1 MARVFYD
8 ADADLELI
16 RGLTVSVYDYGS
28 VGRAQALNLRDSG
41 VRVVVC
47 ERPGTPAA
55 KRAEAEGFER
65 VDAVE
70 ATLRGDVLALLVADL
85 AQAELFRTAVEPH
98 LTPGKLLLFYHGFAI
113 HYGLVRPP
121 ARVDVVMIAPNGPGD
136 LVRKTFVEGQGVPC
150 LVAVK
155 QDATGQALERA
166 LAYGKAMG
174 ATRAG
179 VIETSFREET
189 ETDLFGEQAVLC
201 GGVTALVQASYET
214 LVEAGYS
221 AEVAYLQVLHE
232 LKLVTDLMYEHGIT
246 GMRERVSE
254 TALYGDLTRGP
265 RVIDAAVRARLKE
278 LLREIQDGRFANEWM
293 AENEAGRPNYERLLN
308 EGRHHPIEETGR
320 RLRAMMPWMSPLP
333 SGEG

>member
-8 ADADLELI
+8 ADADLGRLS
-16 RGLTVSVYDYGS
+16 GLTVSVYDYGS

-41 VRVVVC
+41 VRVVVS

-55 KRAEAEGFER
+55 ARAEAEGFEL

-70 ATLRGDVLALLVADL
+70 AAKRGDVLALLVADL
-85 AQAELFRTAVEPH
+85 SQAELFHRAVEPN
-98 LTPGKLLLFYHGFAI
+98 LTPGKMLLYYHGFAI

-121 ARVDVVMIAPNGPGD
+121 AGVDVVMIAPNGPGD
-136 LVRKTFVEGQGVPC
+136 LVRRTYVEGQGVPC

-155 QDATGQALERA
+155 QDATGHALERA
-166 LAYGKAMG
+166 LAYAKGMG

-179 VIETSFREET
+179 VLETSFREET

-201 GGVTALVQASYET
+201 GGITELVHASYET

-232 LKLVTDLMYEHGIT
+232 LKLVVDLMYEHGIS
-246 GMRERVSE
+246 GMRERISD
-254 TALYGDLTRGP
+254 TAVYGDVTRGP
-265 RVIDAAVRARLKE
+265 RVVDEAVRARLKDI
-278 LLREIQDGRFANEWM
+278 LAEIQDGRFAKEWV
-293 AENEAGRPNYERLLN
+293 AENEAGRPNHRRLLE
-308 EGRHHPIEETGR
+308 EGRRHPIEEVGR
-320 RLRAMMPWMSPLP
+320 RLRAMMPWFHEP
-333 SGEG
+333 

>member
-8 ADADLELI
+8 ADADLGRLS
-16 RGLTVSVYDYGS
+16 GLTVSVYDYGS

-41 VRVVVC
+41 VRVVVS

-55 KRAEAEGFER
+55 ARAVAEGFEL

-70 ATLRGDVLALLVADL
+70 AAKRGDVLALLVADL
-85 AQAELFRTAVEPH
+85 AQAELFHRAVEPN
-98 LTPGKLLLFYHGFAI
+98 LTPGKMLLYYHGFAI

-121 ARVDVVMIAPNGPGD
+121 AGVDVVMIAPNGPGD
-136 LVRKTFVEGQGVPC
+136 LVRRTYVEGQGVPC

-166 LAYGKAMG
+166 LAYAKAMG

-179 VIETSFREET
+179 VLETSFREET

-201 GGVTALVQASYET
+201 GGITELVHASYET

-232 LKLVTDLMYEHGIT
+232 LKLVVDLMYEHGIT
-246 GMRERVSE
+246 GMRERISD
-254 TALYGDLTRGP
+254 TAVYGDLTRGP
-265 RVIDAAVRARLKE
+265 RVVDDSVRARLKDILE
-278 LLREIQDGRFANEWM
+278 EIQDGRFAKEWI
-293 AENEAGRPNYERLLN
+293 AENEAGRPNHRRLLE
-308 EGRHHPIEETGR
+308 EGRRHPIEEVGR
-320 RLRAMMPWMSPLP
+320 RLRAMMPWFHEP
-333 SGEG
+333 

>member
-8 ADADLELI
+8 ADADLGRLS
-16 RGLTVSVYDYGS
+16 GLTVSVYDYGS

-41 VRVVVC
+41 VHVVVC

-55 KRAEAEGFER
+55 ERAAADGFEQ
-65 VDAVE
+65 VGAVE
-70 ATLRGDVLALLVADL
+70 AARRGDVLALLVADL
-85 AQAELFRTAVEPH
+85 SQAELFHRAVEPN
-98 LTPGKLLLFYHGFAI
+98 LTPGKMLLYYHGFAI

-121 ARVDVVMIAPNGPGD
+121 AGVDVVMIAPNGPGD
-136 LVRKTFVEGQGVPC
+136 LVRRTYVEGQGVPC

-166 LAYGKAMG
+166 LAYAKGMG

-179 VIETSFREET
+179 VLETSFREET

-201 GGVTALVQASYET
+201 GGITALVHASYET

-221 AEVAYLQVLHE
+221 AEVAYFQVLHE
-232 LKLVTDLMYEHGIT
+232 LKLVVDLMYEHGIS
-246 GMRERVSE
+246 GMRERISD

-265 RVIDAAVRARLKE
+265 RVVDGAVRARLKDILE
-278 LLREIQDGRFANEWM
+278 EIQDGRFAKEWI
-293 AENEAGRPNYERLLN
+293 AENEAGRPNHRRLLE
-308 EGRHHPIEETGR
+308 EGRRHSIEEVGR
-320 RLRAMMPWMSPLP
+320 RLRAMMPWFQKP
-333 SGEG
+333 

>member
-8 ADADLELI
+8 ADADLKHL

-28 VGRAQALNLRDSG
+28 LGRAQALCLRDSG

-55 KRAEAEGFER
+55 EHAAADGFEL

-70 ATLRGDVLALLVADL
+70 AAMRGDVLALLVADL
-85 AQAELFRTAVEPH
+85 AQGELFRTAIEPN
-98 LTPGKLLLFYHGFAI
+98 LTPGKMLLFYHGFAI

-121 ARVDVVMIAPNGPGD
+121 ARVDVAMIAPKGPGD
-136 LVRKTFVEGQGVPC
+136 LLRKAFEEGQGVPC

-166 LAYGKAMG
+166 LAYGKAIG

-179 VIETSFREET
+179 IIETSFREET

-201 GGVTALVQASYET
+201 GGITALVHASYET
-214 LVEAGYS
+214 LVEAGY
-221 AEVAYLQVLHE
+221 APEVAYFEVLHE
-232 LKLVTDLMYEHGIT
+232 LKLVVDLMYEHGIS
-246 GMRERVSE
+246 GMRERISD
-254 TALYGDLTRGP
+254 TAAYGDLTRGP
-265 RVIDAAVRARLKE
+265 RVVDGAVRARLKE
-278 LLREIQDGRFANEWM
+278 MLREIQEGRFAKEWM
-293 AENEAGRPNYERLLN
+293 AENAAGRPNYERLRE
-308 EGRHHPIEETGR
+308 EGAKHPIEEVGR
-320 RLRAMMPWMSPLP
+320 RLRAMMPWFQKPV
-333 SGEG
+333 G

>member
-8 ADADLELI
+8 ADADLGRLS
-16 RGLTVSVYDYGS
+16 GLTVSVYDYGS

-55 KRAEAEGFER
+55 ACAEADGFGW

-70 ATLRGDVLALLVADL
+70 AARRGDVLALLVADL
-85 AQAELFRTAVEPH
+85 SQAELFHRAVEPN
-98 LTPGKLLLFYHGFAI
+98 LTPGKMLLYYHGFAI

-121 ARVDVVMIAPNGPGD
+121 AGVDVVMIAPNGPGD
-136 LVRKTFVEGQGVPC
+136 LVRRTYVEGQGVPC

-166 LAYGKAMG
+166 LAYAKGMG

-179 VIETSFREET
+179 VLETSFREET

-201 GGVTALVQASYET
+201 GGITALVHASYET

-221 AEVAYLQVLHE
+221 EEVAYFQVLHE
-232 LKLVTDLMYEHGIT
+232 LKLVVDLMYEHGIS
-246 GMRERVSE
+246 GMRERISD

-265 RVIDAAVRARLKE
+265 RVVDEAVRARLKE
-278 LLREIQDGRFANEWM
+278 ILGEIQDGRFAKEWIE
-293 AENEAGRPNYERLLN
+293 ENDAGRPNHRRLLE
-308 EGRHHPIEETGR
+308 EGRRHPIEEVGR
-320 RLRAMMPWMSPLP
+320 RLRAMMPWFHKP
-333 SGEG
+333 

>member
-8 ADADLELI
+8 ADADLGRLS
-16 RGLTVSVYDYGS
+16 GLTVSVYDYGS

-55 KRAEAEGFER
+55 ERAAADGFEQ
-65 VDAVE
+65 VGAVE
-70 ATLRGDVLALLVADL
+70 AARRGDVLALLVADL
-85 AQAELFRTAVEPH
+85 AQAELFHRAVESN
-98 LTPGKLLLFYHGFAI
+98 LTPGKMLLYYHGFAI

-121 ARVDVVMIAPNGPGD
+121 AGVDVVMIAPNGPGD
-136 LVRKTFVEGQGVPC
+136 LVRRTYVEGQGVPC

-166 LAYGKAMG
+166 LAYAKGMG

-179 VIETSFREET
+179 VLETSFREET

-201 GGVTALVQASYET
+201 GGITALVHASYET

-221 AEVAYLQVLHE
+221 AEVAYFQVLHE
-232 LKLVTDLMYEHGIT
+232 LKLVVDLMYEHGIS
-246 GMRERVSE
+246 GMRERISD

-265 RVIDAAVRARLKE
+265 RVVDGAVRARLKDILE
-278 LLREIQDGRFANEWM
+278 EIQDGRFAKEWI
-293 AENEAGRPNYERLLN
+293 AENEAGRPNHRRLLE
-308 EGRHHPIEETGR
+308 EGRRHPIEEVGR
-320 RLRAMMPWMSPLP
+320 RLRAMMPWFQKP
-333 SGEG
+333 